1 MKISALTERLSQKI
15 LSLIDTG
22 SIAPGAHLS
31 VPKLAETFD
40 VSRSPVREALVYLE
54 HKGILQQQLNRGFF
68 VKKDYAPQNSE
79 EQESA
84 ESTDSPEYYQLA
96 EDWLQDKIEAEVTEL
111 FLMKR
116 YNMTKSQ
123 LSTVLARGISEG
135 WVERKQGYGWRF
147 LPVAKTKAALE
158 HIFSFRMVIEPMAIL
173 EPTFNAPQ
181 DKINEIRRELDMLLD
196 NGIERLSPKQL
207 QAAGYRFHE
216 TVIGFSNN
224 PFFEISL
231 RNVNRMRRLM
241 DYRIMDDRSRYYAEV
256 KDHLRILALIESGQ
270 RIEASYM
277 MKQHLSIALEN
288 KKMRRISAEK

>member
-15 LSLIDTG
+15 VGLIDTG
-22 SIAPGAHLS
+22 NIAPGAHLS

-54 HKGILQQQLNRGFF
+54 QKGVLQQKPNRGFF
-68 VKKDYAPQNSE
+68 VKEDYVPQQHDEAAPADGS
-79 EQESA
+79 
-84 ESTDSPEYYQLA
+84 DLPEYYQLA
-96 EDWLQDKIEAEVTEL
+96 EDWLQDNIDAEVTEL
-111 FLMKR
+111 YLMKR
-116 YNMTKSQ
+116 YNLTKSQ
-123 LSTVLARGISEG
+123 LSTLLARGISEG

-181 DKINEIRRELDMLLD
+181 EKIDEIRRELEMLLD

-207 QAAGYRFHE
+207 QLAGYRFHE
-216 TVIGFSNN
+216 TVIAFSNN

-231 RNVNRMRRLM
+231 RNVNRMRMLM
-241 DYRIMDDRSRYYAEV
+241 DYRIMDDRSRYYPEV
-256 KDHLRILALIESGQ
+256 KDHLRLLGLIESGQ

-277 MKQHLSIALEN
+277 MKQHLAAALEN
-288 KKMRRISAEK
+288 KKMRRISPET

>member
-15 LSLIDTG
+15 VSLIDTG
-22 SIAPGAHLS
+22 NIAPGAHLS

>member
-22 SIAPGAHLS
+22 NIAPGAHLS